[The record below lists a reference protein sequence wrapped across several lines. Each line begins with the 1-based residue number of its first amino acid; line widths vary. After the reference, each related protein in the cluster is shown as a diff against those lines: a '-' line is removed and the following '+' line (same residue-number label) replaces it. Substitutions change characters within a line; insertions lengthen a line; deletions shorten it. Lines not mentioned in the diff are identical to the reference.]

1 VTPSFNQGIYIE
13 ETIQSVLNQGYPDV
27 EHLIIDGGSTDS
39 TLEVLERYRDRV
51 AYVVSERDNGQSD
64 ALNKGFRRA
73 TGDILCWL
81 NSDDRFAPGALLA
94 VALAFDTHA
103 ADMVSG
109 ICEVHEDGL
118 LHHRH
123 ISACEDGPLP
133 LDVLL
138 DLDTGWNTGQFFY
151 QPEVFFSRDLW
162 ERAGAHVRTD
172 CYYSMDY
179 ELWCRF
185 AYAQARLHVIGS
197 PLAYFRVHSA
207 QKTADP
213 SKFKAELLLVRE
225 RFVRERGIKIP
236 VSQRP
241 EARWD
246 RVVKVAMV
254 NDIGLRYGAGIAQG
268 RIAAGI
274 EMAGHEPKLFELT
287 AYRSTDGRVNEDEL
301 MAEVIEW
308 EPDLVIFGNLHSAD
322 RSSVRV
328 VDELGRRYTCLWVT
342 HDFWLFTGRCAY
354 PGACTAYLTGCDE
367 RCPTPSEYPELAPE
381 RIAQAWQRKQSL
393 LAASHAPVILANSKW
408 SENIVNTALQRG
420 FAPQGSQ
427 RQRVKSF
434 RLGVPT
440 TAYLRVPQAEARQ
453 GLDIDAASFVIA
465 FSVSS
470 LSDKRKGGTLLLQAL
485 RELRRSD
492 VTLVLIGNQD
502 QPIDVAG
509 VCVVSLGYLND
520 TAMIAEALCA
530 SDVYVGPSTEETLGQ
545 VFMEAAILGV
555 PSVGFDQSGVKDS
568 IVDGVTG
575 LRVPCSVPA
584 LRDALQRLYDD
595 REYCRLL
602 GGWAAIYSR
611 NQFSIESSYRSLF
624 HVWDQLGLVDRWQLP
639 HRIGF
644 SRGCEFV
651 PNPAGQRVW
660 RPEAGISVVEGP
672 FPPEFPMRF
681 HWCHGPRSTIRVHAV
696 EPDRLRVRLS
706 YYCPLFDMMT
716 LLVGCK
722 GRPQLVVTLYRTSGG
737 ALGSVEFT
745 VESGSAWNS
754 LSFEPD
760 RRLPAGPEEPRELSF
775 MIHGVDVLEADTQT

>member
-1 VTPSFNQGIYIE
+1 
-13 ETIQSVLNQGYPDV
+13 VLDQGYPNV

-51 AYVVSERDNGQSD
+51 AYMVSERDKGQSD
-64 ALNKGFRRA
+64 ALNKGFSRA

-109 ICEVHEDGL
+109 ICEIYEDGVL
-118 LHHRH
+118 QHRH
-123 ISACEDGPLP
+123 ISACDDGLLP
-133 LDVLL
+133 LDVLM

-185 AYAQARLHVIGS
+185 AHAQARLHVIGS

-213 SKFKAELLLVRE
+213 AKFKTELLSVRQQ
-225 RFVRERGIKIP
+225 FAQARGLSIP
-236 VSQRP
+236 VSRRP
-241 EARWD
+241 SARWD

-254 NDIGLRYGAGIAQG
+254 NDIGLLYGAGIAQG

-274 EMAGHEPKLFELT
+274 EMAGHEPRLFELT
-287 AYRSTDGRVNEDEL
+287 SFRKADGQVDEAALLNEVND
-301 MAEVIEW
+301 W
-308 EPDLVIFGNLHSAD
+308 GPDIVIFGNLHSAD
-322 RSSVRV
+322 RSSVRI
-328 VDELGRRYTCLWVT
+328 VDELGRRYTSLWVT

-354 PGACTAYLTGCDE
+354 PGNCTAYLKGCDIT
-367 RCPTPSEYPELAPE
+367 CPTPTQYPDLAPE
-381 RIAQAWQRKQSL
+381 RIAQAWQRKHEL
-393 LAASHAPVILANSKW
+393 LAAPHAPVILANSRW
-408 SENIVNTALQRG
+408 SAIVANSALHGG
-420 FAPQGSQ
+420 FDPKGGERIKA
-427 RQRVKSF
+427 F

-440 TAYLRVPQAEARQ
+440 SAYQRVPQNKARLE
-453 GLDIDAASFVIA
+453 LDIEPNSFVIA

-470 LSDKRKGGTLLLQAL
+470 LSDERKGGSLLLEAL
-485 RELRRSD
+485 KDLRRSA

-502 QPIDVAG
+502 RPIDVDG
-509 VCVVSLGYLND
+509 VQVVSLGYVHD
-520 TAMIAEALCA
+520 PEMIAVALCA

-555 PSVGFDQSGVKDS
+555 PSVGFDQSGVKDA

-584 LRDALQRLYDD
+584 LRDALRRLYDD
-595 REYCRLL
+595 RGYCYAL
-602 GGWAAIYSR
+602 GQWAAIYGK
-611 NQFSIESSYRSLF
+611 NEFSLETGYRSLF
-624 HVWDQLGLVDRWQLP
+624 QVWDQLGLVDRWGLP

-644 SRGCEFV
+644 SRGSEFV
-651 PNPAGQRVW
+651 PQPAAKRSW
-660 RPEAGISVVEGP
+660 RPESGISGIEGP
-672 FPPEFPMRF
+672 FPPELPTRF
-681 HWCHGPRSTIRVHAV
+681 HWCHGPRSSIRIHGAQ
-696 EPDRLRVRLS
+696 EGRLRVQLS
-706 YYCPLFDMMT
+706 YYCPLFDTMT
-716 LLVGCK
+716 VMVGCK
-722 GRPQLVVTLYRTSGG
+722 GRAQQAIALHRTSGG
-737 ALGSVEFT
+737 APGSVEIS
-745 VESGSAWNS
+745 VEAGPAWNS
-754 LSFEPD
+754 LVFEPD
-760 RRLPAGPEEPRELSF
+760 RRQPAGPDERRELSF
-775 MIHGVDVLEADTQT
+775 MILAVEVLDADARP